1 MLTYTD
7 FCLKLAKIIKE
18 EQIESLTLKTLV
30 DETIDLLDRQQPPVD
45 TYEEVIAKE
54 LLFYRT
60 ECQYLNKL
68 RLSLQNQVKLLQRQ
82 LQEEKETN
90 MELANFLKT
99 QKQEQLLNKTKT
111 EELNNI
117 ALKNESQNVSAR
129 QHKNCNQLLLIDFY
143 LELNITQRQA
153 LQPQTTKQMQLA
165 PHLTIEIKNIKT
177 PLLEHQDPKNLK
189 ELFQQCVQQI
199 SRENQMRG
207 NHIKKNKQMCSR
219 DHSGQFN
226 ISEDQKDDIF
236 SKLDIKTLTEKFFL
250 NPQFFKMIEAQ
261 IFDVKCC
268 NNKACLYNFKQSQL
282 SSEPQQIQNESKI
295 FQIPKKIP
303 QFRSD
308 HRSRSVGRQD
318 DLKLQYQYLFADV
331 LRLERELCATPKQ
344 NKNRQIELK
353 SQLKDIRE
361 KLYQLQCR
369 ILN

>member
-7 FCLKLAKIIKE
+7 FCLKLAKIIKD

-90 MELANFLKT
+90 TELSNVLKT

-111 EELNNI
+111 EGLNNI
-117 ALKNESQNVSAR
+117 AQKNEPQNVSAR
-129 QHKNCNQLLLIDFY
+129 QQKNQF
-143 LELNITQRQA
+143 NITQRQA

-219 DHSGQFN
+219 DFSGQFH
-226 ISEDQKDDIF
+226 ISEDQKDDNF

-261 IFDVKCC
+261 LFDVKCC

-282 SSEPQQIQNESKI
+282 SSEAQQIQNESKI
-295 FQIPKKIP
+295 LQIPKKIP

-361 KLYQLQCR
+361 KLYQLQCK